1 MIPPSFPVKIN
12 FPTRLPDVGAA
23 ARAEANPG
31 AAARER
37 RNLISG
43 YSRASLGNASSRI

>member
-1 MIPPSFPVKIN
+1 MEIS
-12 FPTRLPDVGAA
+12 FPTRLPDVGAVGWT
-23 ARAEANPG
+23 EANPS

-43 YSRASLGNASSRI
+43 YSRASLDNASSRV